1 MSNWLPITEYSIR
14 NGLSV
19 STIRRKIKN
28 KSLEHK
34 IENGK
39 YFIMDDN
46 ADNEEDDNKLSMST
60 PMGIDVSK
68 KSFASI
74 NDVID
79 FAQRSIDTATE
90 LNRELIDEK
99 EKVIH
104 IQDGLILQLKEQVS
118 ELKMLV
124 NILEKNGQ
132 Q

>member
-1 MSNWLPITEYSIR
+1 MSNWLPITEYSLR
-14 NGLSV
+14 NGISV

-46 ADNEEDDNKLSMST
+46 ADYEISDNKLSMST
-60 PMGIDVSK
+60 PTGIDVSK
-68 KSFASI
+68 KGFTNI
-74 NDVID
+74 NDLID

-90 LNRELIDEK
+90 LNRELIEEK

-104 IQDGLILQLKEQVS
+104 IQDGLILQLKEQVG

-124 NILEKNGQ
+124 SVLEKNNQ
-132 Q
+132 

>member
-1 MSNWLPITEYSIR
+1 MSNWLPITEYSLR
-14 NGLSV
+14 NGISV

-46 ADNEEDDNKLSMST
+46 ADFEIGENKLSMST
-60 PMGIDVSK
+60 PTGIDVSK
-68 KSFASI
+68 KSFTNI

-90 LNRELIDEK
+90 LNRELIEEK

-104 IQDGLILQLKEQVS
+104 IQDGLILQLKEQIG

-124 NILEKNGQ
+124 SVLEKNGQ
-132 Q
+132 

>member
-1 MSNWLPITEYSIR
+1 MSNWLPITEYSLR
-14 NGLSV
+14 NGISV

-46 ADNEEDDNKLSMST
+46 ADFEISENKLSMST
-60 PMGIDVSK
+60 PTGIDVSK
-68 KSFASI
+68 KSFTNI

-79 FAQRSIDTATE
+79 FAQRAIDTATE
-90 LNRELIDEK
+90 LNRELVEEK

-104 IQDGLILQLKEQVS
+104 IQDGLILQLKEQIG

-124 NILEKNGQ
+124 NVLEKNNQ
-132 Q
+132 